1 MKQMGKMFAC
11 AQHTKANAVVVGTHG
26 SSRAGESGAVIKVD
40 SVNLKVSVNPL
51 STLSTTSLDNQ
62 KPQNKLEWDKV

>member
-1 MKQMGKMFAC
+1 MGKMFAC

-40 SVNLKVSVNPL
+40 SVNPL

-62 KPQNKLEWDKV
+62 KPRNKLELNKV

>member
-40 SVNLKVSVNPL
+40 AVKVLVNPL

-62 KPQNKLEWDKV
+62 KPRNKLELNKV

>member
-1 MKQMGKMFAC
+1 MGKMFAF

-26 SSRAGESGAVIKVD
+26 SSRAGESGAVKVD
-40 SVNLKVSVNPL
+40 SVKVSVNPL

-62 KPQNKLEWDKV
+62 KPRNKLELNKV

>member
-1 MKQMGKMFAC
+1 MGKMFAC

-40 SVNLKVSVNPL
+40 PVKVSVNPL

-62 KPQNKLEWDKV
+62 KPRNKLELNKV

>member
-1 MKQMGKMFAC
+1 MFAC

-40 SVNLKVSVNPL
+40 SVNPL

-62 KPQNKLEWDKV
+62 KPRNKLELNKV

>member
-1 MKQMGKMFAC
+1 MGEMFAC

-40 SVNLKVSVNPL
+40 SVNPL

-62 KPQNKLEWDKV
+62 KPRNKLELNKV

>member
-1 MKQMGKMFAC
+1 MGKMFAC

-40 SVNLKVSVNPL
+40 SVKVSVNPL

-62 KPQNKLEWDKV
+62 KPRNKLELNKV